1 MVAADTRLIQ
11 MVAAD
16 TQLIQM
22 VAADIQVIQVA
33 VADTQVIHTMEE
45 IQLGT
50 KRKAAASVIFSV
62 TSSQAA
68 VEVAMATVPDMA
80 VEAQAVGVDLVMQ
93 ISLMLFLVAVGIA
106 RVVQV
111 QFETFL

>member
-1 MVAADTRLIQ
+1 

-68 VEVAMATVPDMA
+68 VEVAMATVPDMT
-80 VEAQAVGVDLVMQ
+80 VEAQAVGVGVDLVMQ
-93 ISLMLFLVAVGIA
+93 ISLMLFLVVVGIA

-111 QFETFL
+111 QFEPFL